1 MKIAL
6 AQINQTVGDFQNN
19 IEKICSY
26 IDRARSQNA
35 DLVVFPELAITG
47 YPPKDFLDIPAFVDE
62 NLKALEKIT
71 CSVSGISAIIGF
83 VDKNKRPHGK
93 LVHNAAAF
101 IQDKK
106 IISIHHK
113 SLLPTYD
120 VFDECRY
127 FEPAYTISPVKFMD
141 YTLGI
146 SICEDIWNDEE
157 FWTRPLYEKDPIE
170 DLISQGAN
178 IIINISS
185 SPFAVGKHDKI
196 RLRMLIHDAVK
207 YKVPFV
213 YVNQVGGNDDLVFDG
228 NSSVINAEGSLI
240 ARSAAFE
247 EDLIVVDIEK
257 SVVQLQSKVYS
268 PVESIHKAL
277 IVGLGDYAIKC
288 GFKKVVIGLS
298 GGIDSAVTAALAVE
312 SLGKD
317 NVIGVLMPSQFSSQ
331 GSIDDAVRLAQ
342 NLGIIYKKIPIKD
355 VFKTYQNTLKTEFK
369 GRPFDI
375 AEENLQARIRGN
387 ILMALSNKYGYLVLT
402 TGN

>member
-1 MKIAL
+1 
-6 AQINQTVGDFQNN
+6 
-19 IEKICSY
+19 
-26 IDRARSQNA
+26 
-35 DLVVFPELAITG
+35 
-47 YPPKDFLDIPAFVDE
+47 
-62 NLKALEKIT
+62 
-71 CSVSGISAIIGF
+71 
-83 VDKNKRPHGK
+83 
-93 LVHNAAAF
+93 
-101 IQDKK
+101 
-106 IISIHHK
+106 
-113 SLLPTYD
+113 
-120 VFDECRY
+120 
-127 FEPAYTISPVKFMD
+127 MD

-157 FWTRPLYEKDPIE
+157 FWQRPLYEKDPIE

-288 GFKKVVIGLS
+288 GFKKS
-298 GGIDSAVTAALAVE
+298 GHWFKRGIDSAVTAALAAE

-355 VFKTYQNTLKTEFK
+355 ILKHT
-369 GRPFDI
+369 RTP
-375 AEENLQARIRGN
+375 
-387 ILMALSNKYGYLVLT
+387 
-402 TGN
+402 